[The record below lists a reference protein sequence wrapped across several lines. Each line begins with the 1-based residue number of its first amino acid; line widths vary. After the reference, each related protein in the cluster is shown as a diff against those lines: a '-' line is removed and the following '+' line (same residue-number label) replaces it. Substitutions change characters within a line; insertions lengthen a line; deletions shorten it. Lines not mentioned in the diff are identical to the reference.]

1 MYKLKER
8 SPISQK
14 LTIYDFV
21 RLWIDDCGLQEL
33 NQSQPFGFFSSGEWQ
48 STPEDIENLM
58 LKIGIQPKYTKTIS
72 FQFLTLLLS
81 ERDNEDSG
89 FPLPIKTTIVKN
101 KFINTSNVG
110 FYLVGD
116 IVDWLVV
123 NLVDLEKQVMPTWA
137 RQYIDDKNS
146 IEHRSRDS
154 HLENS
159 KMFNLKEL
167 PKFLQLLIKTHY
179 TTNWKTSPD
188 NKAIYKIAIDIAKN
202 ELKIPNTPELKG
214 SGLNFIF
221 PNKDDNDVKSMS
233 RKLMDVLPKIIKP
246 DNN

>member
-8 SPISQK
+8 SPIDQQV
-14 LTIYDFV
+14 TIYDFV
-21 RLWIDDCGLQEL
+21 RLWFDDCGLQEL
-33 NQSQPFGFFSSGEWQ
+33 DRSQPFGFFSSGKWQ
-48 STPEDIENLM
+48 LTGEEEEKKI
-58 LKIGIQPKYTKTIS
+58 LKFGLQPKYTKTMS

-81 ERDNEDSG
+81 EITNDDSG
-89 FPLPIKTTIVKN
+89 FPLPIQTTFVKN
-101 KFINTSNVG
+101 KFINTSNFG
-110 FYLVGD
+110 FYLVSD

-137 RQYIDDKNS
+137 RQYIDDKNN
-146 IEHRSRDS
+146 IEHRSRNS

-159 KMFNLKEL
+159 KMFYLKEL
-167 PKFLQLLIKTHY
+167 PKFLQLLIRTHY
-179 TTNWKTSPD
+179 TTDWKTSPD

-202 ELKIPNTPELKG
+202 ELEIPNTPELKG
-214 SGLNFIF
+214 SGLNFTF

-233 RKLMDVLPKIIKP
+233 KKLMEVLPKIIKP